1 MNIKHLIAESI
12 FVGIYCVF
20 LFTILSYAKIHTV
33 SLFFF
38 ILGFFK
44 HFLGFFLG
52 LQSVYCNCTILPNY
66 SILFGESI
74 LEGFAFLILYQIFH
88 RLFPKIW
95 VAFTIGFILHILAE
109 IFGLHKWFCEKSCHN
124 AL

>member
-1 MNIKHLIAESI
+1 MNIEDVIAESI

-20 LFTILSYAKIHTV
+20 LFTILSYAKIQTV

-52 LQSVYCNCTILPNY
+52 LHAVYCNCSILPNY

-74 LEGFAFLILYQIFH
+74 LEGFAFLILYHIFY
-88 RLFPKIW
+88 RLIPKIW

>member
-1 MNIKHLIAESI
+1 MNIKDLIAQSI

-20 LFTILSYAKIHTV
+20 LFTILSYAKIQTV

-52 LQSVYCNCTILPNY
+52 LHAVYCNCSILPNY

-74 LEGFAFLILYQIFH
+74 LEGFAFLILYHIFY
-88 RLFPKIW
+88 RLIPKIW

>member
-1 MNIKHLIAESI
+1 MNIEDVIAESI

-20 LFTILSYAKIHTV
+20 LFTILSYAKIE
-33 SLFFF
+33 SSYFFF
-38 ILGFFK
+38 VLGFFK

-52 LQSVYCNCTILPNY
+52 LHAVYCNCSILPNY

-74 LEGFAFLILYQIFH
+74 LEGFAFLILYHIFY
-88 RLFPKIW
+88 RLIPKIW
-95 VAFTIGFILHILAE
+95 VAFTIGFIAHILAE
-109 IFGLHKWFCEKSCHN
+109 IFGLHKWFCEKRCHN